1 MGYDSFVCAEAALA
15 AFPFTLQPNVV
26 WTGLMDLV
34 STKL

>member
-1 MGYDSFVCAEAALA
+1 MGYNSFVCAEAALC
-15 AFPFTLQPNVV
+15 AFPFTLQPDAT